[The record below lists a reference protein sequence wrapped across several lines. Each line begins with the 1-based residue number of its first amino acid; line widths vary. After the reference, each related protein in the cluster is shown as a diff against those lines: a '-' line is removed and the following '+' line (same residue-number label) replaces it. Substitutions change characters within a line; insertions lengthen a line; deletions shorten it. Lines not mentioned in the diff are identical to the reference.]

1 MAYTAWSVV
10 FGEQPTAAKWNQL
23 GANDAGFKDGTN
35 IDNLAIL
42 TRHLADS
49 NVTGVKIGSYRT
61 RRQNNGSNT
70 DETAALIQTGWFAE
84 VPGVASGS
92 IKTITFP
99 TAFSAA
105 PLVYPVYGGDQVSGA
120 QALGN
125 GGNSV
130 KDEAV
135 CKAYDVTA
143 TGCKI
148 RTVSR
153 DASNF
158 AAGNI
163 YYVHWLA
170 IGV

>member
-1 MAYTAWSVV
+1 MAYQVWSVV
-10 FGEQPTAAKWNQL
+10 FGEQPSASKWNIL
-23 GANDAGFKDGTN
+23 GTNDASFNDGTG
-35 IDNLAIL
+35 IADDKIL
-42 TRHLADS
+42 TRHILDS
-49 NVTGVKIGSYRT
+49 NVTGSKIASYRVK
-61 RRQNNGSNT
+61 RKNNGSNT
-70 DETAALIQTGWFAE
+70 TETAAIIETGWFAE

-92 IKTITFP
+92 IKTITFQN
-99 TAFSAA
+99 TYSSA
-105 PLVYPVYGGDQVSGA
+105 PIVIPVYGGDQVSGA

-135 CKAYDVTA
+135 CKAYDVTT

-163 YYVHWLA
+163 YYVHYLV

>member
-10 FGEQPTAAKWNQL
+10 YGEQPTAAKWNQL

-35 IDNLAIL
+35 IDAGAITNSLLAS
-42 TRHLADS
+42 TA
-49 NVTGVKIGSYRT
+49 VTGSKIVNYRT

-70 DETAALIQTGWFAE
+70 DETTALIQTGWFAE

-92 IKTITFP
+92 TKAITFP
-99 TAFSAA
+99 TAFVN
-105 PLVYPVYGGDQVSGA
+105 PPVVFTTYGGDQVSGA

-125 GGNSV
+125 GADSV

-135 CKAYDVTA
+135 CKAYSITN
-143 TGCKI
+143 TGCNI